1 MAYTEAMR
9 QEYALGLPLDNLSD
23 DSVMIEVDNDFED
36 DLAFFQEFWINYRH
50 KQDKLDRKLGK
61 TSLFKWAPNTPRDKK
76 ERRITG
82 QSSASRNE
90 DSPGLRSNASPTN
103 AMRGLK

>member
-36 DLAFFQEFWINYRH
+36 DLAFF
-50 KQDKLDRKLGK
+50 
-61 TSLFKWAPNTPRDKK
+61 
-76 ERRITG
+76 
-82 QSSASRNE
+82 
-90 DSPGLRSNASPTN
+90 
-103 AMRGLK
+103 